1 MEEHMSVELMLE
13 STEPS
18 LLIIEERKS
27 KDVVVGVPHH
37 APAGISTLPCSEH
50 PDADENAGFLGRY
63 IAEKLKCCSIIACN
77 YTVDVNKF
85 FRTDYTMQIAS
96 WNPKVLIE
104 IHGHSGEKANSNI
117 EISSGSSHNDRFS
130 KDLADKLAS
139 SFSTVEELNAL
150 SVCGEY
156 SKLHFKASDTVT
168 ISDGRWVPYHIELP
182 PVLRKPPNN
191 VSGKPPD
198 IGYQFCDFLIKA
210 LHEIYGN

>member
-1 MEEHMSVELMLE
+1 MSAELMLE

-18 LLIIEERKS
+18 LLIIEERKR
-27 KDVVVGVPHH
+27 KDIVVGVPHH
-37 APAGISTLPCSEH
+37 APAGIPTLPCSEH
-50 PDADENAGFLGRY
+50 SDADENAGFLGRY
-63 IAEKLKCCSIIACN
+63 IAEKLECCSIIACN

-104 IHGHSGEKANSNI
+104 IHGHGGKKANSDV
-117 EISSGSSHNDRFS
+117 EISSGSSYNDEFS
-130 KDLADKLAS
+130 KDLAEKLKS
-139 SFSTVEELNAL
+139 SFSTVNELKTL

-156 SKLHFKASDTVT
+156 LKLKFKARKAVT

-191 VSGKPPD
+191 VRGKPPD
-198 IGYQFCDFLIKA
+198 IGYQFCDFLKIA
-210 LHEIYGN
+210 LLEIYGN